1 MIGKTKGIILRN
13 IKYNDKT
20 NIVTIFTKD
29 YGKKSFLV
37 YGINSQ
43 KKGNELRNILHPL
56 YLVAV
61 EFYYKETQTLAK
73 IKEISLDYPYT
84 SIITDFNKKAIL
96 IFISEILQKT
106 IYDHLI
112 DKQLFDYI
120 YNALKLLDLQPRNFN
135 NFHIFFLAGLTKFLG
150 IKPVNNFNNNNPF
163 FSIPEAKFTEN
174 YDPGLSLDIETSQ
187 IFSKILNM
195 NISEMDKIRLSRH
208 TRSALLK
215 ALINFFAYHID
226 NFGTVNSLQILE
238 DIFNA

>member
-29 YGKKSFLV
+29 YGKKSFIV
-37 YGINSQ
+37 YGINSP

-56 YLVAV
+56 YLVAI

-84 SIITDFNKKAIL
+84 SIISDFNKKAIL
-96 IFISEILQKT
+96 MFISEILQKT
-106 IYDHLI
+106 IYEHLI
-112 DKQLFDYI
+112 DQQLFDYI
-120 YNALKLLDLQPRNFN
+120 YNALKFLDLQPRKYN

-150 IKPVNNFNNNNPF
+150 IKPINNFNSENPF
-163 FSIPEAKFTEN
+163 FSIAEAKFTAT
-174 YDPGLSLDIETSQ
+174 YDPTLSLDIETSQ
-187 IFSKILNM
+187 VLSKILNM
-195 NISEMDKIRLSRH
+195 NITDMDKIRLSRQM
-208 TRSALLK
+208 RSSLLK